1 MAMYRF
7 CVANVLNWNKKKIIS
22 QCLIVPNHNCLR
34 VRLCHAPRLGETIHH
49 HGTKGGGNFH
59 LHLILVC
66 RYIMLLFTGRNLHP
80 KPARS
85 VVSETFQSISQKLK
99 LPFLKPVY
107 TTVPIHGEGRA
118 FKTVLTLKWPEKQRY
133 KNCTSHSHHM

>member
-1 MAMYRF
+1 MFRF
-7 CVANVLNWNKKKIIS
+7 CAADVLNWNQKNVIS
-22 QCLIVPNHNCLR
+22 RCLIVSNYNCLR

-49 HGTKGGGNFH
+49 HETKGTGSFH
-59 LHLILVC
+59 LYLILAC
-66 RYIMLLFTGRNLHP
+66 PYIVSLFTGRNLHP

-85 VVSETFQSISQKLK
+85 VVNETFQSISQKLK

-107 TTVPIHGEGRA
+107 TTIPIHGESRA

-133 KNCTSHSHHM
+133 EK